1 MFIGEYQHSVDEKG
15 RIAVPARFRAQL
27 SEGAVVTRGLD
38 NSLVL
43 YPLSDWKDLATRL
56 SALPLSQ
63 KSARAFA
70 RLMLAGAM
78 EVVPDKQGRVIL
90 PGYLRKY
97 AGIKTAAVVTGL
109 YNRVEIWDEATWQQ
123 YRTQSETDSTALA
136 EELGEFGV

>member
-1 MFIGEYQHSVDEKG
+1 MFIGEYQHSVDGKG

-97 AGIKTAAVVTGL
+97 AGIKTQAVVTGL

-123 YRTQSETDSTALA
+123 YRTQSETDSAALA

>member
-97 AGIKTAAVVTGL
+97 AGIKTQAVVTGL

>member
-78 EVVPDKQGRVIL
+78 EVIPDKQGRVIL

-97 AGIKTAAVVTGL
+97 AGIKTQAVVTGL

>member
-56 SALPLSQ
+56 SALPLSR

-78 EVVPDKQGRVIL
+78 EVIPDKQGRVIL

-97 AGIKTAAVVTGL
+97 AGIKTQAVVTGL